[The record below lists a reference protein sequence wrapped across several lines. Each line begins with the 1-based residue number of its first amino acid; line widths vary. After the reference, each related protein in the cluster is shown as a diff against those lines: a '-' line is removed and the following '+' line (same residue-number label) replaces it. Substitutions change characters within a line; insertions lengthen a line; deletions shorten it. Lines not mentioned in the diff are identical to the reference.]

1 MYKLMKFEI
10 MFFQD
15 WLVSWSSLI
24 GMHFNPVDSKQM
36 FNIKFAMTGF
46 KPRVFGVGIDC
57 SANWATTTTQF
68 IFFLRII
75 QFLIE
80 KLAVRR
86 NNCFLTDPDNG
97 IVQECYLKNQ

>member
-57 SANWATTTTQF
+57 SANP
-68 IFFLRII
+68 IRFL
-75 QFLIE
+75 
-80 KLAVRR
+80 
-86 NNCFLTDPDNG
+86 
-97 IVQECYLKNQ
+97 LKNNTIFNWEIGRTS